1 MKWLGIDVGGTF
13 TDLVVYDEE
22 TGALVI
28 TKTPSTPQDHSE
40 GMIAGIRRLQ
50 VDLRGVAKLAHGT
63 TIATNTVL
71 ERSGARTAV
80 LVTRGFRDVLEV
92 GRGNRVVLY
101 NIKATRPPFLVP
113 RSRCIEVDE
122 RTLFDGTVARELD
135 VAAVEAA
142 VRSLV
147 ARGVEA
153 IAICFLHAYAND
165 RNERAARA
173 IVERLAPGLAVCTSS
188 EVLPE
193 YREYERFV
201 TTVLNVYV
209 APRMARYLGALR
221 RKLGDLAY
229 DRDVAIM
236 TSNGGTMSVAKAV
249 EAPVH
254 SMLSGPAAGVIGAV
268 YVGRET
274 GYHDL
279 IAYDMG
285 GTSTDVCLVKD
296 LQFAMTTDGGIGPLP
311 NKVLQIEINSIGA
324 GGGSVAWLGS
334 GKFVNVGPRSAG
346 ATPGPASYGRG
357 GTEPTVTDANLVLG
371 RLASGAVLGGGRT
384 SEDRHGCAGA
394 VPSEWGPGGLRGP
407 QFQEAITLDGA
418 RAARVVGA
426 LAAGVGID
434 TLRMADGIVKIA
446 VAKMTGAIKEISV
459 MRGHDPRGFTLFAY
473 GGAGPLHAALVAHE
487 LGMSRVIVPPLPGN
501 FSAFGLLVADVRHDY
516 VRTRLLAT
524 RETPFED
531 VTAVFAELR
540 KEAIVRLVAEGFAE
554 DRIRFDARL
563 DMRYVG
569 QAFELAV
576 PFDGAFRSMADVETA
591 FRAVYDVRYAHAT
604 DDPAEIV
611 SFRLSAYGEVQKP
624 RLPRRERGG
633 TLDDAR
639 RSTRPVAF
647 DARFTDTPVYARDA
661 LPVDVM
667 VRGPALIDEAGSTT
681 VVPPGF
687 RAWPDAHGNLLL
699 EAD

>member
-13 TDLVVYDEE
+13 TDLVLYDET
-22 TGALVI
+22 TGELVV
-28 TKTPSTPQDHSE
+28 TKTPSTPHDHSD
-40 GMIAGIRRLQ
+40 GMIAGIRRLG
-50 VDLRGVAKLAHGT
+50 VDLREVAKLAHGT

-71 ERSGARTAV
+71 ERSGAPTAV
-80 LVTRGFRDVLEV
+80 LVTRGFRDVLQV
-92 GRGNRVVLY
+92 GRGNRVILY

-113 RSRCIEVDE
+113 RSLCVEVDE
-122 RTLFDGTVARELD
+122 RTLFDGTVARALD
-135 VAAVEAA
+135 APALEAT
-142 VRSLV
+142 VRGLA
-147 ARGVEA
+147 ARGIEA
-153 IAICFLHAYAND
+153 VAICFLHAYAND
-165 RNERAARA
+165 ANERAARA
-173 IVERLAPGLAVCTSS
+173 VVGRVAPGMAVGTSS

-209 APRMARYLGALR
+209 APRMARYLGALQ

-229 DRDVAIM
+229 DREVAIM

-268 YVGRET
+268 YVGAET
-274 GYHDL
+274 GHRDL
-279 IAYDMG
+279 VTYDMG

-296 LQFAMTTDGGIGPLP
+296 LAFAMTTDGGIGPLP

-346 ATPGPASYGRG
+346 AMPGPACYGRG
-357 GTEPTVTDANLVLG
+357 GIEPTVTDANVVLG
-371 RLASGAVLGGGRT
+371 RLASGASLGG
-384 SEDRHGCAGA
+384 E
-394 VPSEWGPGGLRGP
+394 
-407 QFQEAITLDGA
+407 ITLDGA
-418 RAARVVGA
+418 RAAQAIGA
-426 LAAGVGID
+426 LATEVGLD
-434 TLRMADGIVKIA
+434 PLRMADGVVTIA

-473 GGAGPLHAALVAHE
+473 GGAGPLHAALIARE
-487 LGMSRVIVPPLPGN
+487 LGMSRVVVPPLPGN

-516 VRTRLLAT
+516 VRTRLLRT

-540 KEAIVRLVAEGFAE
+540 KDAIVRLAGEGFPE
-554 DRIRFDARL
+554 DRIRFEARL

-576 PFDGAFRSMADVETA
+576 PVDETVRSMADLEAA
-591 FRAVYDVRYAHAT
+591 FRTVYDRRYAHAT
-604 DDPAEIV
+604 EEPAEIV
-611 SFRLSAYGEVQKP
+611 SFRLSAYGAVQKP
-624 RLPRRERGG
+624 RLPRRAPGG
-633 TLDDAR
+633 VLADAR
-639 RSTRPVAF
+639 AATRAVAF
-647 DARFTDTPVYARDA
+647 DARSVDTPVYARER
-661 LPVDVM
+661 LPVDAV
-667 VRGPALIDEAGSTT
+667 VRGPALVEEAGSTT

-687 RAWPDAHGNLLL
+687 RAAADRHGNLVL
-699 EAD
+699 EAG

>member
-13 TDLVVYDEE
+13 TDLVLYDEASGE
-22 TGALVI
+22 LVI
-28 TKTPSTPQDHSE
+28 TKTPSTPHDHSE
-40 GMIAGIRRLQ
+40 GMIAGIRRLG
-50 VDLRGVAKLAHGT
+50 VDLRSVAKLAHGT

-71 ERSGARTAV
+71 ERNGARTAV

-113 RSRCIEVDE
+113 RSLCVEVDE
-122 RTLFDGTVARELD
+122 RTLHDGTVAREVD
-135 VAAVEAA
+135 VAAVERS
-142 VRSLV
+142 VRDLA
-147 ARGVEA
+147 ARGIEA

-165 RNERAARA
+165 GNERAARA
-173 IVERLAPGLAVCTSS
+173 AVERVAPAMAVGTSS

-221 RKLGDLAY
+221 RKLGELAY

-249 EAPVH
+249 EAPVQ

-274 GYHDL
+274 GYRDL
-279 IAYDMG
+279 VTYDMG

-296 LQFAMTTDGGIGPLP
+296 LEFAMTTDGGIGTLP

-346 ATPGPASYGRG
+346 ASPGPACYGRG
-357 GTEPTVTDANLVLG
+357 GTEPTVTDANVVLG
-371 RLASGAVLGGGRT
+371 RLASGASLGG
-384 SEDRHGCAGA
+384 E
-394 VPSEWGPGGLRGP
+394 
-407 QFQEAITLDGA
+407 ITLDGT
-418 RAARVVGA
+418 RAEEAVGA
-426 LAAGVGID
+426 LAGGVGLD
-434 TLRMADGIVKIA
+434 TVRMADGIVKIA

-473 GGAGPLHAALVAHE
+473 GGAGPLHAALVAQE
-487 LGMSRVIVPPLPGN
+487 LGMPRVIVPPLPGN

-516 VRTRLLAT
+516 VRTRLSPT

-531 VTAVFAELR
+531 VAAVFSELR
-540 KEAIVRLVAEGFAE
+540 KEAVVRLVAEGFAE

-576 PFDGAFRSMADVETA
+576 PFDARFASIADVEAA
-591 FRAVYDVRYAHAT
+591 FHAVYDRRYAHAT

-611 SFRLSAYGEVQKP
+611 SFRLSAYGAVDKP
-624 RLPRRERGG
+624 RLPRRAPGG
-633 TLDDAR
+633 AVGGAR
-639 RSTRPVAF
+639 VATRPVAF
-647 DARFTDTPVYARDA
+647 DARFVDTPVYARDR
-661 LPVDVM
+661 LPVDGM
-667 VRGPALIDEAGSTT
+667 VHGPALVDEAGSTT
-681 VVPPGF
+681 VVPPDF
-687 RAWPDAHGNLLL
+687 RAWCDAHGNLVL